1 MTAIKDQAPA
11 RPTTRRIGDLE
22 FERIRHL
29 MREQVGIVLQENK
42 KALVEARVN
51 RRLRTL
57 GVDSYAAYI
66 EYLDNDRSGAELALL
81 IDAISTNVTQFFREI
96 EHFHFLERTVAQW
109 LACGRSRLRFWSAAC
124 SSGEEP
130 YSMAMV
136 LRRLEG
142 AADAD
147 LKILATDI
155 NTAVLRDAQ
164 RGNYS
169 AASVESIPATYVEG
183 VFQRRTVEG
192 ETRFRVHDSLKQMV
206 LFRRMNLNRMPYPIR
221 GRFDVI
227 FIRNVMIYFDRE
239 LRGRIVEQA
248 HGLLNDDGILIVGHA
263 ETLIGM
269 DSQFSYVQ
277 PSVYRKV

>member
-1 MTAIKDQAPA
+1 MTAIKDQAPTRA
-11 RPTTRRIGDLE
+11 TTRRIGDVE

-57 GVDSYAAYI
+57 GMDSYAAYI
-66 EYLDNDRSGAELALL
+66 EYVDNDRSGTELALL

-96 EHFHFLERTVAQW
+96 EHFRFLERTVAQW
-109 LACGRSRLRFWSAAC
+109 LAAGRTRLRFWSAAC

-130 YSMAMV
+130 YSMAMT
-136 LRRLEG
+136 LNRLEG
-142 AADAD
+142 AAAAD

-155 NTAVLRDAQ
+155 NTAMLRDAQ

-169 AASVESIPATYVEG
+169 TASVESIPEGYDQG

-192 ETRFRVHDSLKQMV
+192 ETRFRVHDSLKQMI

-248 HGLLNDDGILIVGHA
+248 HGLLNDDGFLIVGHA

-269 DSQFSYVQ
+269 DSQFSFVQ